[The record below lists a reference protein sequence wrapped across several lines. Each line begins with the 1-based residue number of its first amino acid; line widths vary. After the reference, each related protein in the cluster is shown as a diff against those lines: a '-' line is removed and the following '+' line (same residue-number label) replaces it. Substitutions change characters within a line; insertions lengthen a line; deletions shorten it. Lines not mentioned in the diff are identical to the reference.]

1 MKMAVLKLLFISLY
15 TLSVAACSNSET
27 NNKPTS
33 APTIKQDFLEG
44 PEFILKG
51 IGSTLQK
58 DPHTIQESDLQ
69 KVNSLNLSE
78 EMLSESERKSNS
90 SFDLSLI
97 IKMSNLKNL
106 VIRHIPI
113 SNYSFLEKI
122 DHLEFLEITGFKFSE
137 IPLEHL
143 PQSLFNL
150 SLIEGDIT
158 QLEPLKPIA
167 QRITYLSIQKN
178 PLSNISNIGMFS
190 NLTFL
195 DISGDP
201 IKDLSPVTDLQN
213 LNRIQLRET
222 GISNLAP
229 LKSLLK
235 LRYVDVRNTLVT
247 SVSALI
253 GLHDLRILL
262 IDKSKVSDLN
272 SLSTNKELQISS
284 TAILG

>member
-1 MKMAVLKLLFISLY
+1 MKMAVLTLLFISLF
-15 TLSVAACSNSET
+15 TLAVTACPHSET
-27 NNKPTS
+27 INKPTS
-33 APTIKQDFLEG
+33 APTIKQDFLEA

-51 IGSTLQK
+51 IGLTLQK
-58 DPHTIQESDLQ
+58 DPHTLQESDLQ
-69 KVNSLNLSE
+69 KVDSLNLTE

-97 IKMSNLKNL
+97 IKMSNLKYL
-106 VIRHIPI
+106 VIRHIPT

-143 PQSLFNL
+143 PENLFYL

-167 QRITYLSIQKN
+167 QRITSLSIQKN

-195 DISGDP
+195 DLSGDP

-213 LNRIQLRET
+213 LTRIQLRET

-235 LRYVDVRNTLVT
+235 LRYVDVRDTPVT

-262 IDKSKVSDLN
+262 IDKSKVSDVNL
-272 SLSTNKELQISS
+272 LSANKELQISS